1 MTLLDS
7 FLHLMEPAPFLLMM
21 IGVIVGIAVGVMP
34 GITAGMLMAL
44 TLPFTYAMAPVDAII
59 LLISM
64 FVGGVS
70 GGLVT
75 ATLMRIPGEP
85 SAIMTTLDGYPLAKR
100 GFPGRALGLGN
111 AASIVGGIVGW
122 IALVTLTR
130 PIADFAVQL
139 GPWEN
144 FSLVLT
150 ALVLV
155 SSLSRGSFL
164 KGMISALL
172 GVLLALPGVDQTSGL
187 VRLTFGFDAM
197 TNGFQLLPVVIGLF
211 AMSQLVADTMHVN
224 QGNDHIRANMT
235 GVLISLKDYATH
247 GWNMLRS
254 SLIGLWIGIHPGV
267 GATVSSIVA
276 YTVAKNMSKTPEE
289 FGKGSEEAI
298 VAAESAN
305 NATTGGTLIPLLAL
319 GIPGGIADA
328 ILLAAL
334 VMHNLRP
341 GPLLFTTNPEIVN
354 TIMATHLVAH
364 LAMFATMT
372 LGTLIFAR
380 LMLIPRA
387 ILFPLIVVFCA
398 IGAFAMDGQIA
409 DVWIML
415 LFGLVGLAMEIA
427 RFPLAPFVIGFV
439 LAPLAEGK
447 LRSAL
452 MISDGSLWPLVTRP
466 ISLLLLLVSVAC
478 FVWPFWR
485 EWRQRRSSTA

>member
-1 MTLLDS
+1 
-7 FLHLMEPAPFLLMM
+7 
-21 IGVIVGIAVGVMP
+21 
-34 GITAGMLMAL
+34 
-44 TLPFTYAMAPVDAII
+44 
-59 LLISM
+59 
-64 FVGGVS
+64 
-70 GGLVT
+70 
-75 ATLMRIPGEP
+75 
-85 SAIMTTLDGYPLAKR
+85 
-100 GFPGRALGLGN
+100 
-111 AASIVGGIVGW
+111 
-122 IALVTLTR
+122 
-130 PIADFAVQL
+130 
-139 GPWEN
+139 
-144 FSLVLT
+144 
-150 ALVLV
+150 VLV

-172 GVLLALPGVDQTSGL
+172 GVLLAFPGVDQTSGL
-187 VRLTFGFDAM
+187 VRLTFGFDAL

-224 QGNDHIRANMT
+224 QGTDHIRANMK
-235 GVLISLKDYATH
+235 GVLISLKDYITH

-372 LGTLIFAR
+372 LGTLVFAR
-380 LMLIPRA
+380 LMLVPRA
-387 ILFPLIVVFCA
+387 ILFPLIVVFCVL
-398 IGAFAMDGQIA
+398 GAFAMDGQIS

-485 EWRQRRSSTA
+485 EWRQRRNSTA